1 MRRVKVKICGITR
14 LEDLEAACSLGA
26 DAVGFIVD
34 VSESPRNLSPE
45 VAEELIAKVPIFVK
59 SVIVTALNDP
69 NRIVNLYE
77 RLKPDV
83 IQVHG
88 GTPEDILALRKRL
101 PKARLIGALPVKS
114 GSEIEKAAVFASF
127 LDAVL
132 VDSYVAGRL
141 GGTGVT
147 HDWSIS
153 ARIREMLHP
162 KPLILAGGLNP
173 ENIKEAVRIVKP
185 YAVDVSTGV
194 EAHPGLKDPEK
205 IKAFIEEAKSVLI
218 QD

>member
-14 LEDLEAACSLGA
+14 MEDLEMACRLGA
-26 DAVGFIVD
+26 DAVGFVVD
-34 VSESPRNLSPE
+34 VSKSPRNLSLE
-45 VAEELIAKVPIFVK
+45 AAEKLMDKVPIFTK
-59 SVIVTALNDP
+59 SVLVTVLEDP
-69 NRIVNLYE
+69 GRVISLYE

-88 GTPEDILALRKRL
+88 GTLEEISALRRDL
-101 PKARLIGALPVKS
+101 PEAHLIGAVSVKS
-114 GSEIEKAAVFASF
+114 ESEIQTAMKLISF
-127 LDAVL
+127 FDAVL
-132 VDSYVAGRL
+132 ADSYSPNKF
-141 GGTGVT
+141 GGIGVI

-153 ARIREMLHP
+153 SRIREALYP

-173 ENIKEAVRIVKP
+173 ENVKEAVRIVKP

-194 EAHPGLKDPEK
+194 ESQPGLKDPEK
-205 IKAFIEEAKSVLI
+205 IRAFIEGAKSVLI